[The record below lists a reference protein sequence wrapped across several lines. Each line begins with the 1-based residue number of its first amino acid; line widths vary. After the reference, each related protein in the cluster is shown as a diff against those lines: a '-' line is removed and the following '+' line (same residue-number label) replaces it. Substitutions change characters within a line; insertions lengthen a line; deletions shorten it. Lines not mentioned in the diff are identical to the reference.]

1 VIPLAKEPSGIE
13 PADTLV
19 ALSAEPL
26 RSTLIPL
33 LNVNL
38 VSGFAADFNGHMLHP
53 VFEPLPLHL
62 INLLDV
68 MLITEVTHGVQV
80 LPRRETLVTCCVALY
95 KLSLNIL
102 DRSERVIQHGR
113 ISTT

>member
-1 VIPLAKEPSGIE
+1 VIPLAKESSGIE

-19 ALSAEPL
+19 ALPAEPL
-26 RSTLIPL
+26 RSSLIPL

-38 VSGFAADFNGHMLHP
+38 VSGFTTDFNGHMLHP

-62 INLLDV
+62 IDLLDV
-68 MLITEVTHGVQV
+68 MLIAEVPHCVQV
-80 LPRRETLVTCCVALY
+80 LPRRETLVTRCVTLH

-102 DRSERVIQHGR
+102 DRTERVVQHG
-113 ISTT
+113 